1 MEVKRGDLALVALPG
16 DYGKPRPALII
27 QADAYQSHPSVTVLP
42 ITGTLRDAPYIRV
55 RLSPNAANGLRKESE
70 VMIDKA
76 MTLPRERLG
85 EGIGRLTTELLVEID
100 RRLALFLG
108 IAK

>member
-1 MEVKRGDLALVALPG
+1 LPG
-16 DYGKPRPALII
+16 DYGKPRPALVI
-27 QADAYQSHPSVTVLP
+27 QADAYQSHPSVTILP
-42 ITGTLRDAPYIRV
+42 ITGTLRDAPFIRV
-55 RLSPNAANGLRKESE
+55 RLNPSAANGLRKESE
-70 VMIDKA
+70 VMVDKA

-85 EGIGRLTTELLVEID
+85 ECIGRLAAESLVEVE